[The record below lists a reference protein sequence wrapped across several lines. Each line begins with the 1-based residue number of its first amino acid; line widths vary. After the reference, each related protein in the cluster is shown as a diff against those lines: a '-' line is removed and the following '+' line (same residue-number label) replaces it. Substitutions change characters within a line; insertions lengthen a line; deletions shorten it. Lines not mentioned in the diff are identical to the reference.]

1 MSGDRGLADQV
12 ENAAAAREACRAS
25 LHAAEAQA
33 MAATHL
39 YEVLRRHRDAAQR
52 AYVAPYRTEVERLAR
67 SVFGPG
73 TSVEIGHAHLEIA
86 SRTRNGST
94 VRFQDLSGGAREQ
107 LGIIGRLAAAGIAA
121 RAEDGR
127 PGVPVIIDDALG
139 FSDAS
144 RLEGLGAAL
153 VSAGERTQVI
163 VLTCVPERYAGVGSA
178 TVVRMQPGESTAAAD
193 E

>member
-1 MSGDRGLADQV
+1 
-12 ENAAAAREACRAS
+12 
-25 LHAAEAQA
+25 
-33 MAATHL
+33 
-39 YEVLRRHRDAAQR
+39 
-52 AYVAPYRTEVERLAR
+52 VERLAR

-73 TSVEIGHAHLEIA
+73 TSVEIGHEHLDIA

-121 RAEDGR
+121 RADDGC

-178 TVVRMQPGESTAAAD
+178 TVVRMQPRASTAAVD